1 MDARNFLKVQN
12 FKLKVENFEF
22 EDVKFMTS
30 TQKFKIYK
38 NFVSFLNNHFK
49 PTSFKKDIYE
59 HCHLHC
65 GFIAHYNINGFYGEY
80 FGTAARFHKIANGFE
95 KEPTEYDGFYVGGL
109 KHEGKDS
116 LSAKQAFYQIYEELN
131 GTRNGLGAFYDTII
145 NNRNYGGYGD
155 YADLDKAIKDAFYKY
170 LETWRYEIKLA
181 IKAYDK
187 FSKDEEVLRLQQ
199 EQEEARRKAKELE
212 IQAQKIEDK
221 LVEHS
226 SSISTSSNTT
236 AVPKKQ
242 LSLFDLLEQEVA

>member
-30 TQKFKIYK
+30 TQKSKIYK

-95 KEPTEYDGFYVGGL
+95 KEPTEYDGFYVGSL

-116 LSAKQAFYQIYEELN
+116 LSAK
-131 GTRNGLGAFYDTII
+131 
-145 NNRNYGGYGD
+145 
-155 YADLDKAIKDAFYKY
+155 
-170 LETWRYEIKLA
+170 
-181 IKAYDK
+181 
-187 FSKDEEVLRLQQ
+187 
-199 EQEEARRKAKELE
+199 
-212 IQAQKIEDK
+212 
-221 LVEHS
+221 
-226 SSISTSSNTT
+226 
-236 AVPKKQ
+236 
-242 LSLFDLLEQEVA
+242 